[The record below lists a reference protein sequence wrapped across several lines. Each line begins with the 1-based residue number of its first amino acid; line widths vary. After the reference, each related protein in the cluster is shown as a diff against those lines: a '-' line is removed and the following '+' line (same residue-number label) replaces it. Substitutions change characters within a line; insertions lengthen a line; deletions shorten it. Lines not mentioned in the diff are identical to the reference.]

1 MPSYDKSK
9 IDEIARLRDLAIS
22 EIKRGFSNSSAGEMI
37 DIETID
43 SNTIW
48 QISEKAYRYSDKFY
62 FAKLDASPRE
72 PHFLDFFLKELCK
85 IQEFEDLVYEFSFSE
100 KLFSVREEI
109 SDRHEEEIRLIE
121 EEHEEELG
129 SVEEKHAEE
138 LGSVEEKHAEE
149 LEVLET
155 FEKWIEE
162 KRYSSSQIDLIKSIF
177 DLREK
182 RLLDVS
188 EFARMLNKVVNTDSD
203 QMN

>member
-1 MPSYDKSK
+1 
-9 IDEIARLRDLAIS
+9 
-22 EIKRGFSNSSAGEMI
+22 MI
-37 DIETID
+37 DIETIS

-62 FAKLDASPRE
+62 FAQLDASPRE

-85 IQEFEDLVYEFSFSE
+85 IQEFEDLVYEFSFSK

-109 SDRHEEEIRLIE
+109 SNRHEEKIRLIG
-121 EEHEEELG
+121 EEHEEELR
-129 SVEEKHAEE
+129 
-138 LGSVEEKHAEE
+138 LVEEKHAEE

-162 KRYSSSQIDLIKSIF
+162 KRYSSSQIDSIKSIF
-177 DLREK
+177 DMREK
-182 RLLDVS
+182 RLLDGS